1 MDQHKPLRENYK
13 KKQRKAVLKLI
24 SLLLVVATLI
34 ATAAWSW
41 FRDADS
47 AHAAANGLGI
57 TLKSQNLLLSV
68 DDGATFSSGI
78 NLSEMLV
85 DLDMVPATGLG
96 YKLGTTEDAQNY
108 LFVPVTAYDANGQTT
123 LNTDVEWPEAVPNKD
138 YIYLK
143 VIFRTEF
150 PAEIYIGSGTA
161 VTTDCDKE
169 GNSFKGDNVVNVSRF
184 GDFSRD
190 AIVGALRMS
199 VSEPNREDQLRFL
212 WIPRPDVSLRK
223 SSSGVYTLATDVS
236 SNNLWGGRHEFF
248 DADNSMDFRDG
259 CAVSSAV
266 FTATAKGNGG
276 ANVKTK
282 IGDTVYDSSMTT
294 DESSPVYTCTS
305 YIKIW
310 IEGRDAEADRALSRG
325 RFKFNLN
332 FVALELEQPD

>member
-1 MDQHKPLRENYK
+1 
-13 KKQRKAVLKLI
+13 
-24 SLLLVVATLI
+24 
-34 ATAAWSW
+34 
-41 FRDADS
+41 
-47 AHAAANGLGI
+47 
-57 TLKSQNLLLSV
+57 
-68 DDGATFSSGI
+68 
-78 NLSEMLV
+78 
-85 DLDMVPATGLG
+85 
-96 YKLGTTEDAQNY
+96 
-108 LFVPVTAYDANGQTT
+108 
-123 LNTDVEWPEAVPNKD
+123 
-138 YIYLK
+138 
-143 VIFRTEF
+143 
-150 PAEIYIGSGTA
+150 
-161 VTTDCDKE
+161 
-169 GNSFKGDNVVNVSRF
+169 
-184 GDFSRD
+184 
-190 AIVGALRMS
+190 
-199 VSEPNREDQLRFL
+199 
-212 WIPRPDVSLRK
+212 
-223 SSSGVYTLATDVS
+223 VYTLATDVS